1 MEAEWRILV
10 CGFDAVGMEGK
21 MRKVLS
27 KEEEDNVGGRNV
39 AHPLNDKN
47 WWGELRTNHTA
58 DDCG

>member
-1 MEAEWRILV
+1 MV